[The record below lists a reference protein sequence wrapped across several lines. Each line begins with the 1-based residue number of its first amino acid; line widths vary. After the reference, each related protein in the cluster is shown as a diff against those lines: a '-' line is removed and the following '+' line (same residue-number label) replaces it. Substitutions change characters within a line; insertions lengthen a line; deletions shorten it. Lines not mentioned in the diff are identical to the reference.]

1 MPHHQPQNSNNLAEI
16 TNLLDSIGIIE
27 ESPAKSA
34 SSALSWLAI
43 AKGTLPSGL
52 NYPRLSVFIGN
63 HGFAEDFPSDPKNEQ
78 YVNKYVRD
86 CGSGNLTLNRL
97 AEHAN
102 CDIRL
107 YELNPS
113 GGAPL
118 PNAIKTKSPA
128 TSETDLCLALAYGM
142 VSVEPE
148 IDLYATAALGAG
160 SEAVAKAIIAAHTSP
175 TIDAQDIQVSSL
187 LALNH
192 GAKGLEC
199 LKNIGGPEIAALCG
213 TIIAT
218 RMGRIPVLLEGLAG
232 YAALLILYHHNPYI
246 VQHCAQTGL
255 FDSSFIPD
263 ERFTVLPPPYD
274 TAKETGTSLACLI
287 ASFRNE
293 IALNG
298 ANNGTNE
305 YRI

>member
-148 IDLYATAALGAG
+148 IDLYAPLLWVP
-160 SEAVAKAIIAAHTSP
+160 EAKPWPKPSSP
-175 TIDAQDIQVSSL
+175 PTPPQQSMLRIYRFPPSL
-187 LALNH
+187 PSTMARR
-192 GAKGLEC
+192 G
-199 LKNIGGPEIAALCG
+199 
-213 TIIAT
+213 
-218 RMGRIPVLLEGLAG
+218 
-232 YAALLILYHHNPYI
+232 
-246 VQHCAQTGL
+246 
-255 FDSSFIPD
+255 
-263 ERFTVLPPPYD
+263 
-274 TAKETGTSLACLI
+274 
-287 ASFRNE
+287 
-293 IALNG
+293 
-298 ANNGTNE
+298 
-305 YRI
+305 